1 MSLPVTTPEP
11 DTAKPRP
18 LVKDFIVLQ
27 FAALLLL
34 LDQLTKYLVIQL
46 LSPGF
51 SFPSQGFF
59 RFTHVHNSG
68 SAFGILQGLNTPLI
82 FVSFIGV
89 IILVL
94 IYRSQPH
101 PSNLLRFSLALQ
113 LGGAFGNVLDR
124 MRLGYVTDFI
134 DIGPWPVFNL
144 ADASII
150 TGLVIL
156 AWVLTRSGSPKEH
169 TDSAGEAYLPADG
182 FVGAD
187 LVEEEREYQ
196 TQVSPPFNPSATH
209 DPGLVVD
216 IPGGGQSEV
225 APASPN
231 LVEDGEEQPIEPE
244 RL

>member
-1 MSLPVTTPEP
+1 MSLPPATPEP
-11 DTAKPRP
+11 AIAKPRP
-18 LVKDFIVLQ
+18 LFKDFTVLQ
-27 FAALLLL
+27 FAALVLL

-101 PSNLLRFSLALQ
+101 PSNLLRFSLALL
-113 LGGAFGNVLDR
+113 LGGAFGNLVDR

-156 AWVLTRSGSPKEH
+156 AWVLTRSESPKEQ
-169 TDSAGEAYLPADG
+169 TAPAGESYHPAGG
-182 FVGAD
+182 FLEED
-187 LVEEEREYQ
+187 LLEEEREYQ
-196 TQVSPPFNPSATH
+196 TQVSPPFNLSDADEPGPS
-209 DPGLVVD
+209 VD
-216 IPGGGQSEV
+216 ILGGCQSEA

-231 LVEDGEEQPIEPE
+231 LVEEAEERPIEPE

>member
-1 MSLPVTTPEP
+1 MSLPVATPETA
-11 DTAKPRP
+11 TAKPRP
-18 LVKDFIVLQ
+18 LFKDFTVLQ
-27 FAALLLL
+27 FTALVLS

-51 SFPSQGFF
+51 SFPFQGFF

-82 FVSFIGV
+82 FVSLIV
-89 IILVL
+89 IIILVL

-113 LGGAFGNVLDR
+113 LGGAFGNLVDR

-156 AWVLTRSGSPKEH
+156 AWVLTRSGSPKEQ
-169 TDSAGEAYLPADG
+169 TAPAGEGYHPAGG
-182 FVGAD
+182 FLED
-187 LVEEEREYQ
+187 LLEEEREYQ
-196 TQVSPPFNPSATH
+196 TQVSPPFNLS
-209 DPGLVVD
+209 DPDEPGPLID
-216 IPGGGQSEV
+216 ILGGGQSEA
-225 APASPN
+225 APASSN
-231 LVEDGEEQPIEPE
+231 LVEDAGERPIEPE